1 MLLLLLI
8 VGKGYYGKR
17 LSSDVLKTQK
27 ELDELTS
34 EITLKLDEIESVEL
48 TNIENGIQ
56 TSALFALLYT
66 LKKRKADIK
75 IPFYDEFK
83 MVENMGKVLFVK
95 CLK

>member
-1 MLLLLLI
+1 MNLENKTLI
-8 VGKGYYGKR
+8 ID
-17 LSSDVLKTQK
+17 SNISNN

-95 CLK
+95 